1 MNKLKNKVGRPK
13 LKINEQDLERELKK
27 YIERKTNGNYYFSKF
42 ENWKNFILSDFE
54 RSQDGFGTR
63 RNWSSK
69 SRQNAGL
76 SGQGTDSGY

>member
-42 ENWKNFILSDFE
+42 KNWKNIILSNFE
-54 RSQDGFGTR
+54 R
-63 RNWSSK
+63 
-69 SRQNAGL
+69 
-76 SGQGTDSGY
+76 